1 MSDESLTVRVLIGD
15 ADHSTELARAVTY
28 PEGMGD
34 IAIEQDIPGPVAR
47 IGVSALESIC
57 LGLRQVAAGDHG
69 DLGLSALSFDERM
82 RPIATDAQVQA
93 VAVMLAGVFDRLT
106 DTPADTPADSYAKL
120 DDEEQGELGRLAELL
135 LDVAREAGE

>member
-15 ADHSTELARAVTY
+15 ADHSMEIARAVTY

-34 IAIEQDIPGPVAR
+34 IGIEQDLPRPVAR

-57 LGLRQVAAGDHG
+57 LGLRSVVSGDHG
-69 DLGLSALSFDERM
+69 GMSLSALSFDERM

-93 VAVMLAGVFDRLT
+93 VAVLLAGVFDRLT
-106 DTPADTPADSYAKL
+106 DTPADSYAKL
-120 DDEEQGELGRLAELL
+120 DDEERGELARLAGLL
-135 LDVAREAGE
+135 LDVAREAGD